1 MSPALKRMVWLL
13 NSAGFAFY
21 LAWLATMGDR
31 QILREQDGIV
41 YFLPVIPFFFVYM
54 LLLEPK
60 PKPQAPKETPPAPPT
75 SDPSRPP
82 ASPPP

>member
-1 MSPALKRMVWLL
+1 MTRGIKRAAWIL
-13 NSAGFAFY
+13 NTCGFVFY

-54 LLLEPK
+54 LMIDPK
-60 PKPQAPKETPPAPPT
+60 PAKPEPSAPVAKPAGHDDGH
-75 SDPSRPP
+75 DP
-82 ASPPP
+82 A

>member
-1 MSPALKRMVWLL
+1 MNSVLKRMIWLL

-21 LAWLATMGDR
+21 LGWLATMGDR

-54 LLLEPK
+54 LLIDPK
-60 PKPQAPKETPPAPPT
+60 PKPKTPESTAVTPPTAG
-75 SDPSRPP
+75 
-82 ASPPP
+82 SPPDPCLPKK